1 MVKKLLKGVREY
13 KRASIFTM
21 VFAGLEVVME
31 IVVPFLMA
39 SIIDQGI
46 YGGNMNTLLKLG
58 LYMVLCVIIG
68 LIFGLV
74 AGGLSA
80 GFAKNLRKDL
90 YFHIQGFSFAN
101 IDKFST
107 AGLVTRLTTDV
118 TNVQNAYQ
126 MILRI
131 AIRAPLMLIFSLIMS
146 YTINPTLAT
155 IFLIIV
161 PVLGGG
167 LAWLALKS
175 HPIFE
180 EVFHIYDD
188 LNGVVQENISG
199 IRVVKSF
206 VREEHEKNKFQKVST
221 NLYKKFC

>member
-74 AGGLSA
+74 AEDCRQT
-80 GFAKNLRKDL
+80 LRQALPKTSEKTCIFISRD
-90 YFHIQGFSFAN
+90 F
-101 IDKFST
+101 
-107 AGLVTRLTTDV
+107 
-118 TNVQNAYQ
+118 
-126 MILRI
+126 
-131 AIRAPLMLIFSLIMS
+131 PLQTS
-146 YTINPTLAT
+146 IN
-155 IFLIIV
+155 FQQ
-161 PVLGGG
+161 PVL
-167 LAWLALKS
+167 
-175 HPIFE
+175 
-180 EVFHIYDD
+180 
-188 LNGVVQENISG
+188 
-199 IRVVKSF
+199 
-206 VREEHEKNKFQKVST
+206 
-221 NLYKKFC
+221 

>member
-80 GFAKNLRKDL
+80 DALAGFAKNLRKSL

-101 IDKFST
+101 IDKLST
-107 AGLVTRLTTDV
+107 ASLVTRLTTDV

-146 YTINPTLAT
+146 SCHTP
-155 IFLIIV
+155 
-161 PVLGGG
+161 
-167 LAWLALKS
+167 
-175 HPIFE
+175 
-180 EVFHIYDD
+180 
-188 LNGVVQENISG
+188 
-199 IRVVKSF
+199 
-206 VREEHEKNKFQKVST
+206 
-221 NLYKKFC
+221 